1 MISPAERTNFL
12 RQCWRNRQWK
22 DGMGTLLLPLRLS
35 LYQMRRNVQRIAK
48 SGSGVATAPP
58 ATAQRRMPVF
68 LAEINP
74 IFTDRYSC
82 DVVPEHVK
90 LVFAEVDDQL
100 RGMFRLAGGRQQNMT
115 IGSSTHFAD
124 IEDAHAYARLYWARR
139 YAEAAAFG
147 HKRAETALLAELSA
161 WFETG
166 CKDSAV
172 ALWPYTVA
180 ERIASL
186 TSVLFWINA
195 GNVSGLL
202 PLIPQAKQQI
212 WRDACRLSETVE
224 YGLGVHN
231 HLLNDARGLFLA
243 SAALA
248 DCEQAEGWRAQA
260 MAIWDEYFPKL
271 VLEDGTFTEQS
282 SHYHLLLCRTALE
295 YWLAAQRTGHALPA
309 LFEARIC
316 KMFVLANQLLR
327 ADGTLARFGDNTPD
341 CVISDLW
348 GLVAAA
354 YHYGL
359 LKESPQHRAIAPLTL
374 FYCGEVP
381 QLPPS
386 PTPERLSLFPQG
398 GFACLR
404 SEISGAELTAHGDC
418 RAGIAPHGDAGRGS
432 YELWWGGRALI
443 LEPGSF
449 FSSSDAGWQAYS
461 RAEAQNVTSLNGLAP
476 MITKQDNAYLARW
489 YGANGGAWK
498 RTSSNGVE
506 FRCETF
512 RRLHADIILI
522 RSWQF
527 DAAGNLSFSEQI
539 EGSTQVQ
546 FESRICLGDA
556 PWEMSG
562 DHASASTVWR
572 CCADNGASADMLI
585 ETPKQISAFVRPC
598 TFIPEYGV
606 TKQGRVVLLTGS
618 QQLPMSWSIHWNF
631 RMAA

>member
-48 SGSGVATAPP
+48 SGSGMATAPP

-212 WRDACRLSETVE
+212 WRDACRLSETVQ

-260 MAIWDEYFPKL
+260 MAIWDEISPSWCSKMARSPNSRATITCFCAGPYWNTGSRRSKPVMRCQRFLKHA
-271 VLEDGTFTEQS
+271 FAKCSFWQINS
-282 SHYHLLLCRTALE
+282 SART
-295 YWLAAQRTGHALPA
+295 
-309 LFEARIC
+309 
-316 KMFVLANQLLR
+316 
-327 ADGTLARFGDNTPD
+327 
-341 CVISDLW
+341 
-348 GLVAAA
+348 
-354 YHYGL
+354 
-359 LKESPQHRAIAPLTL
+359 
-374 FYCGEVP
+374 
-381 QLPPS
+381 
-386 PTPERLSLFPQG
+386 ERLLGLETTLP
-398 GFACLR
+398 
-404 SEISGAELTAHGDC
+404 
-418 RAGIAPHGDAGRGS
+418 IA
-432 YELWWGGRALI
+432 
-443 LEPGSF
+443 
-449 FSSSDAGWQAYS
+449 
-461 RAEAQNVTSLNGLAP
+461 
-476 MITKQDNAYLARW
+476 
-489 YGANGGAWK
+489 
-498 RTSSNGVE
+498 
-506 FRCETF
+506 
-512 RRLHADIILI
+512 
-522 RSWQF
+522 
-527 DAAGNLSFSEQI
+527 
-539 EGSTQVQ
+539 
-546 FESRICLGDA
+546 
-556 PWEMSG
+556 
-562 DHASASTVWR
+562 
-572 CCADNGASADMLI
+572 
-585 ETPKQISAFVRPC
+585 
-598 TFIPEYGV
+598 
-606 TKQGRVVLLTGS
+606 
-618 QQLPMSWSIHWNF
+618 
-631 RMAA
+631 